1 MASLLMKPLL
11 VLGEAVCLIRMFL
24 LWGEARTGKM
34 KYSKIGGLI
43 NQEITVTGGGEKTTF
58 SVASSYLTQ
67 DGIVGGPK
75 ANFRRYTN
83 RVKSKSEIFEDFN
96 VVANLLYTGTN
107 RKTLPENSLGSVLF
121 NALNNAPTFAVK
133 ERNGEYTLA
142 EGLGNEV
149 IRSLAQVEN
158 NFNQT
163 DVNKISGKLGASY
176 VFLNDF
182 TAETSFQFNYAE
194 VKGKI
199 FIPTGFYGS
208 GKGF

>member
-1 MASLLMKPLL
+1 M
-11 VLGEAVCLIRMFL
+11 
-24 LWGEARTGKM
+24 
-34 KYSKIGGLI
+34 
-43 NQEITVTGGGEKTTF
+43 
-58 SVASSYLTQ
+58 
-67 DGIVGGPK
+67 
-75 ANFRRYTN
+75 
-83 RVKSKSEIFEDFN
+83 
-96 VVANLLYTGTN
+96 
-107 RKTLPENSLGSVLF
+107 F

-149 IRSLAQVEN
+149 INPLAQVEN
-158 NFNQT
+158 NFNQI

-199 FIPTGFYGS
+199 FIPTVFYGS
-208 GKGF
+208 GKVFNNTGRPTLLVNKDISYVLDEAYWCAALAQPTASLNVHKPSVFHDVCMRNDA